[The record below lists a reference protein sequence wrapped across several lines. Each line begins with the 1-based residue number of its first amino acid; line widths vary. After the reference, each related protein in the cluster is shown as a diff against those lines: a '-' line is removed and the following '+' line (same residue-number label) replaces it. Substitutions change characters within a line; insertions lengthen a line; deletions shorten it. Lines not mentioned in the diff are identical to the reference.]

1 VKRLPNHEVDAHCLF
16 LYGSP
21 GYFQSELDKRAHYLN
36 IKNSRDILKF
46 GRLSKF
52 LQQFQ
57 PQIIHHHDGL
67 LWSHLLTFFHP
78 GKIKIAHAHLGT
90 QRKISL
96 SRGAVAGWLQRQSTN
111 LLICISEY
119 TRKNEIEQGGYLPN
133 RTYVLYNGV
142 DRHRFHPATTTQR
155 TIARKQL
162 QLSNDVF
169 VVGFVGRLHC
179 AMKGTDDFLRII
191 ALLPPNFWGLVVGS
205 GADSEQL
212 KQLAKMLNIS
222 ERVVFTGSIE
232 KTITAYHAMD
242 IFCLTSY
249 WEPFGLVVGE
259 AMACRVPVVAL
270 SCTGG
275 VNELLTKETGR
286 LLSNRDLQKMAQIVV
301 ETLEKPET
309 FRQLIINSE
318 LRLQE
323 NHNWDNNTL
332 RLANL
337 YKNLLFSSEY

>member
-1 VKRLPNHEVDAHCLF
+1 
-16 LYGSP
+16 
-21 GYFQSELDKRAHYLN
+21 
-36 IKNSRDILKF
+36 
-46 GRLSKF
+46 
-52 LQQFQ
+52 
-57 PQIIHHHDGL
+57 
-67 LWSHLLTFFHP
+67 
-78 GKIKIAHAHLGT
+78 
-90 QRKISL
+90 
-96 SRGAVAGWLQRQSTN
+96 
-111 LLICISEY
+111 
-119 TRKNEIEQGGYLPN
+119 
-133 RTYVLYNGV
+133 
-142 DRHRFHPATTTQR
+142 
-155 TIARKQL
+155 KQL